1 MGNLLNSISLF
12 IARRTSAEP
21 QGNTARATDLVGAG
35 QPLAMQNTSAPPP
48 IDESSPLSAAHRSST
63 MSRPGAGENFDL
75 YPNDRVQASDRPLP
89 LMTYPNQREDTAPAK
104 VRRARALNLLHAS
117 TSIAIPT
124 RPMPSM
130 QTSVARQHDLHLAR
144 VLLTETERVRL
155 QIMQVQ
161 IRLTRLS
168 LYEGPIDGTL
178 NPETVTGVR
187 HFQTLK
193 GMRATGTLAAGTL
206 SAMGVPPV
214 G

>member
-1 MGNLLNSISLF
+1 
-12 IARRTSAEP
+12 
-21 QGNTARATDLVGAG
+21 
-35 QPLAMQNTSAPPP
+35 
-48 IDESSPLSAAHRSST
+48 
-63 MSRPGAGENFDL
+63 
-75 YPNDRVQASDRPLP
+75 
-89 LMTYPNQREDTAPAK
+89 
-104 VRRARALNLLHAS
+104 
-117 TSIAIPT
+117 
-124 RPMPSM
+124 MPSM

-144 VLLTETERVRL
+144 ILLTETERVRL

-193 GMRATGTLAAGTL
+193 GMRATGTLATGTL

>member
-1 MGNLLNSISLF
+1 
-12 IARRTSAEP
+12 
-21 QGNTARATDLVGAG
+21 
-35 QPLAMQNTSAPPP
+35 MQ
-48 IDESSPLSAAHRSST
+48 SS
-63 MSRPGAGENFDL
+63 
-75 YPNDRVQASDRPLP
+75 V
-89 LMTYPNQREDTAPAK
+89 
-104 VRRARALNLLHAS
+104 V
-117 TSIAIPT
+117 
-124 RPMPSM
+124 
-130 QTSVARQHDLHLAR
+130 RQHDSHLAR

-155 QIMQVQ
+155 QVMQVQ
-161 IRLTRLS
+161 ITLTSLS

>member
-12 IARRTSAEP
+12 IARRTSAAP
-21 QGNTARATDLVGAG
+21 QGNAAQASVVVGAG
-35 QPLAMQNTSAPPP
+35 QALAPQITSAPPP
-48 IDESSPLSAAHRSST
+48 VDRSSPLSAAHR
-63 MSRPGAGENFDL
+63 AGENLEL
-75 YPNDRVQASDRPLP
+75 YHDGDAHAPERPLP
-89 LMTYPNQREDTAPAK
+89 
-104 VRRARALNLLHAS
+104 RRARALNLLRTS
-117 TSIAIPT
+117 TSIALPT
-124 RPMPSM
+124 RPMPLT
-130 QTSVARQHDLHLAR
+130 QTSVARQHDLHMAR

-193 GMRATGTLAAGTL
+193 GMRPTGTLAAGTL

>member
-12 IARRTSAEP
+12 IARRTNAAP
-21 QGNTARATDLVGAG
+21 QGNAAQATVVVGAG
-35 QPLAMQNTSAPPP
+35 QALAPQIMSAPPP
-48 IDESSPLSAAHRSST
+48 MD
-63 MSRPGAGENFDL
+63 
-75 YPNDRVQASDRPLP
+75 SDRPLP
-89 LMTYPNQREDTAPAK
+89 LMTYPNQREDMAPSKA
-104 VRRARALNLLHAS
+104 RRARALNLLRTS
-117 TSIAIPT
+117 TSITLPT
-124 RPMPSM
+124 RPMPLT
-130 QTSVARQHDLHLAR
+130 QTSVARQHDLHLSR

-161 IRLTRLS
+161 IRLTRLA
-168 LYEGPIDGTL
+168 LYEGPIDWTL